1 MIKFWLVTPV
11 CMHIFSRTTAKVNDE
26 KRGNVLRL
34 LSGALRCVYDWLIIV
49 IVVTPFGAIKFD
61 LFAKV

>member
-1 MIKFWLVTPV
+1 
-11 CMHIFSRTTAKVNDE
+11 MHIFSRTTAKVNDE